1 MSSDR
6 AIRVKADDIDL
17 KLTLSAKLQ
26 KKSFADAVL
35 APFTKAY
42 NKKKGTE
49 WTVDDLVSVTVDDEL
64 MTDYSLTAS
73 IVLLSG
79 ETVEAKLMYRV
90 PTRREMLLETDP
102 FAKQTWEPPKPAEG
116 VSNAGTVD
124 FIADEDDRSE
134 IEKLKA
140 ERRAKRL
147 EKEREAPPPPPPD
160 ISDSGTAAA
169 DAATAAATATAA
181 GAATSAA
188 PPAAAVAPE
197 KTPEETAASMAAAS
211 LSKLQSTEATVEMLQ
226 AQLEHLTVKAEAIEG
241 KSQPGVRKE
250 DVQKVAKKELQDML
264 KEINALLVGL
274 DEVSLFSIATE
285 EERLDAR
292 ARKKHCVMLLEE
304 RILPSAKAL
313 QRRVEGTSTPAA
325 VAATAPPPKPAPPPT
340 TGQSAEI
347 DSDVSDD

>member
-1 MSSDR
+1 MSSER
-6 AIRVKADDIDL
+6 TIQVKADDINL

-116 VSNAGTVD
+116 GSNAGTVD

-160 ISDSGTAAA
+160 VSDGGAAA
-169 DAATAAATATAA
+169 A
-181 GAATSAA
+181 AATSAA
-188 PPAAAVAPE
+188 PPAAAAASE
-197 KTPEETAASMAAAS
+197 KTPEETAASLAAAS

-241 KSQPGVRKE
+241 KPQPGVRKE

-264 KEINALLVGL
+264 KEVNALLVGL

-313 QRRVEGTSTPAA
+313 QRRVEGTPSGAA
-325 VAATAPPPKPAPPPT
+325 VAAPAAPPKAAPPPT

-347 DSDVSDD
+347 DSDVSDDE